1 MNNGPVAGK
10 TLIIILGPT
19 AVGKTTVSIEIAKKL
34 RTEIISADSRQFYR
48 ELRIGTACP
57 SDEELK
63 SVPHHFIRHLSIHD
77 DYNVARFETDALEM
91 AGKIFATH
99 DIALMVGGSG
109 LYIDAVCRGIDELPE
124 PDMALRVKLKAD
136 YRLYGIDFL
145 RSKLWD
151 LDPEYYKTVD
161 LSNPNRLARAIEVNM
176 GTGRSFAELRTNKQK
191 ARDFAI
197 IKVGLNLPR
206 AVLHSRINSRVD
218 RMIEQGILEEAR
230 ANYSDRKL
238 NGLNT
243 VGYKELF
250 SYLDGEMNLEEAVEK
265 IKTNTRR
272 FARRQITWFRRDPDI
287 RWFHPS
293 DMALILDYI
302 LSGKVKF
309 H

>member
-77 DYNVARFETDALEM
+77 DYNVARFETDALEV

-206 AVLHSRINSRVD
+206 AELHSRINSRVD

-293 DMALILDYI
+293 DTALILDYI